1 MIELRDLVERF
12 HREMAKATA
21 AGVHEPTALSLATV
35 AARPSVRMVLLKEA
49 TERGFVI
56 YTNLESRKG
65 RELAVNAWVALCFWW
80 GPIHTQVRV
89 EGRVELVTAAE
100 ADAYFASRPRAKQL
114 SAWASRQSEPIASRD
129 HLFDALARLEDQY
142 RGQEIPRPAHWTG
155 IRVVPDRIEFWYGH
169 EDRLHERLDYHLEHG
184 VWTERILSP

>member
-1 MIELRDLVERF
+1 VIELRDLVERF

-21 AGVHEPTALSLATV
+21 AGVYEPTALSLATV

-65 RELAVNAWVALCFWW
+65 RELGVNAWAALCFWW

-129 HLFDALARLEDQY
+129 HLFDAVAKLEDQY
-142 RGQEIPRPAHWTG
+142 RGKEIPRPAHWTG

-169 EDRLHERLDYHLEHG
+169 EDRLHERLDYRLEHG